1 MRLATVIVDDEPL
14 ARRRLRQLLADEPRV
29 EIVDECEDGPS
40 AMAAVR
46 RWRPDL
52 LFLDVQM
59 PGMDGFDL
67 IAELGAAACPAVI
80 FVTAFDRY
88 AVRAF
93 DVHAVDYLLKPFSR
107 GRLRTAL
114 DRACAHVKDEPALVH
129 KLAALLTDLQSS
141 RPLTRLVVKDGERV
155 YFVRVEAVDWLEA
168 VGHYVC
174 LHAGGATH
182 LIRDTLS
189 RLESR
194 LDPQRF
200 VRVHRSAIVNLDRL
214 KELRPAFHGQ
224 YELVMDSGERLTS
237 SRTAAPRIQELMKHR

>member
-1 MRLATVIVDDEPL
+1 M
-14 ARRRLRQLLADEPRV
+14 
-29 EIVDECEDGPS
+29 
-40 AMAAVR
+40 
-46 RWRPDL
+46 
-52 LFLDVQM
+52 
-59 PGMDGFDL
+59 
-67 IAELGAAACPAVI
+67 
-80 FVTAFDRY
+80 
-88 AVRAF
+88 
-93 DVHAVDYLLKPFSR
+93 
-107 GRLRTAL
+107 
-114 DRACAHVKDEPALVH
+114 KDEPALVH